1 MSHLEFKERTQC
13 KLTNKNLIILIT
25 EPMRKSPATSK
36 VFAITADGKRYVVGV
51 CDHQTDNVILFDH
64 VIYQESF
71 KPQAIQK
78 FILL

>member
-1 MSHLEFKERTQC
+1 MSHLEFKE
-13 KLTNKNLIILIT
+13 KSLMKNANGIVILIT